1 MCAGSSK
8 TPDAGVARTTPRTG
22 PGCEPPHPAWANAI
36 RASITTTSRRHRRP
50 IRTGATYPFDL
61 KTSRGFARHGRLVHR
76 RSGHQAET
84 TAKGHGAISPES
96 DAHGWRRAALVVPR
110 VSRKPRAETRLARK
124 AGRPLCLRER
134 EPAEGFM
141 RCPLWTTSGSTDDT
155 RRSGNGA

>member
-1 MCAGSSK
+1 MCAGWSK

-50 IRTGATYPFDL
+50 ISTETTYPFDL
-61 KTSRGFARHGRLVHR
+61 KTSRGFARHGRLLHR

-84 TAKGHGAISPES
+84 TANRRGAIRPES
-96 DAHGWRRAALVVPR
+96 DDHGRRRAVLLSPR
-110 VSRKPRAETRLARK
+110 VAETSR
-124 AGRPLCLRER
+124 GDPLSVEGGAPTCLRER

-141 RCPLWTTSGSTDDT
+141 
-155 RRSGNGA
+155 